1 MEITRE
7 TARWLMIE
15 KQRFGP
21 RRKPAR
27 KEDILETVRALGCI
41 QIDTINVIERAH
53 YVTLWSRL
61 GTHDKSQLDELAY
74 RDKKL
79 FEYWAHAAS
88 YVPMKDYRY
97 FIRPMKMREEEMPER
112 LKRWGGRA
120 GIIDLKILDEVLEK
134 IRKEGP
140 LATKDFEHKRTA
152 PSRGWWDW
160 KPAKVALEVLYGAG
174 LLMVSHR
181 ENFQRHY
188 DLTDNVLPSGVD
200 TEEPPE
206 EERIKF
212 YITRTMNALGL
223 VKSTDIRGYFTPSYA
238 RYRKYSRELP
248 SLLEEMNRDGEAI
261 RYEVEDEKP
270 PYFCLPEDADMLE
283 NDDSSPGYEGVNLLN
298 PFDNS
303 LWDKKRVKN
312 LFDFEAKLEAYT
324 PAAQRKY
331 GYYYL
336 AILHGDR
343 LIGRIIPKMDR
354 EKHTLIIN
362 SIWHEPWFQPEEAFE
377 DAFAKTLESFAEF
390 NGADKIELAEEKPR
404 IG

>member
-1 MEITRE
+1 MKITRE
-7 TARWLMIE
+7 TARRLMIE

-21 RRKPAR
+21 RRKPVR
-27 KEDILETVRALGCI
+27 KEDILETVSALGCI

-61 GTHDKSQLDELAY
+61 GPYDKSQLDELAY

-120 GIIDLKILDEVLEK
+120 GIVDPKILDEVLEK
-134 IRKEGP
+134 IREEGP

-188 DLTDNVLPSGVD
+188 DLTDNVLQSGVD

-223 VKSTDIRGYFTPSYA
+223 VKSKDVRGYFTPSYA

-261 RYEVEDEKP
+261 RYEVEDEKL

-303 LWDKKRVKN
+303 LWDKKRVKT

-336 AILHGDR
+336 AILDGDR
-343 LIGRIIPKMDR
+343 LVGRIIPKMDR
-354 EKHTLIIN
+354 KKHTLIIN

-377 DAFAKTLESFAEF
+377 DAFARTLESFAEF
-390 NGADKIELAEEKPR
+390 NEADEIELAEEKPR